1 MERMI
6 TPDSRAKQTV
16 VAPSS
21 LWDAIPDPADDIPAS
36 LDPEAAIAGILA
48 ATRELTSRLQSYER
62 VLVFANDL
70 VRTGARI
77 SEVVEA
83 LPPDDRRTGAEVAM
97 TEFFESR
104 RTLRR
109 ALVAGLLI
117 DGLSVDEIAAT
128 FRVPVEGIC
137 AFAAEVAHLVD

>member
-1 MERMI
+1 
-6 TPDSRAKQTV
+6 
-16 VAPSS
+16 
-21 LWDAIPDPADDIPAS
+21 
-36 LDPEAAIAGILA
+36 
-48 ATRELTSRLQSYER
+48 
-62 VLVFANDL
+62 
-70 VRTGARI
+70 VRSGARI